1 MNETAFLKYSQR
13 EEVILALSN
22 VSKVIPQKKASLIDS
37 LVQLKPKY
45 LFHGDDWKQGSKKLY
60 RDEVISYF
68 SKNAGELIEPAYTK
82 GISDSGFKSSL
93 AQLGITG
100 MNRIGRLRQL
110 LSQNKTIH
118 VLEAHNALSALVAEN
133 LVVERGGLNVSFDA
147 LWSSSLTDST
157 SKGKPD
163 IEVVD
168 LTSRLNMANEILEV
182 TTKPLIYDADTGGK
196 IEHFELT
203 VKSLERTGISAVVI
217 EDKTGLKKNSL
228 LGTDVAQSQDNI
240 DNFSNKIIRGKQS
253 QITDDFMIIARVE
266 SLILEKGMND
276 ALERAFAYVEAG
288 ADGIMIHSRK
298 KDPAEIFEFVNKFRD
313 RDKSTPLVVVPTSFN
328 SVKVDEFKDRGV
340 NIVIAANH
348 MLRSSYPAML
358 NVAKSILENGR
369 TLEAEPLCMSIKEIL
384 NFIPGTK

>member
-1 MNETAFLKYSQR
+1 M
-13 EEVILALSN
+13 
-22 VSKVIPQKKASLIDS
+22 
-37 LVQLKPKY
+37 
-45 LFHGDDWKQGSKKLY
+45 
-60 RDEVISYF
+60 
-68 SKNAGELIEPAYTK
+68 
-82 GISDSGFKSSL
+82 
-93 AQLGITG
+93 
-100 MNRIGRLRQL
+100 
-110 LSQNKTIH
+110 
-118 VLEAHNALSALVAEN
+118 
-133 LVVERGGLNVSFDA
+133 
-147 LWSSSLTDST
+147 
-157 SKGKPD
+157 
-163 IEVVD
+163 
-168 LTSRLNMANEILEV
+168 TSRLNMANEILEV

-369 TLEAEPLCMSIKEIL
+369 TLEAELYVCQLK
-384 NFIPGTK
+384 KY